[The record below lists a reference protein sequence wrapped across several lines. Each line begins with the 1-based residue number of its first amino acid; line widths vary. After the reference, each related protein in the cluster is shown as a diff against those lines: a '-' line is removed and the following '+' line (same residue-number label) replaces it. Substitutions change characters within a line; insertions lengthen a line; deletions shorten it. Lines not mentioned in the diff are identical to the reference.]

1 MVVTSGVFPSQI
13 QFGLGLR
20 IEQMQE
26 KMEELGSTVA
36 QVEAMTAEFE
46 KVEEESQ
53 VSCCVC
59 VCVWCM
65 CGLCLCA
72 CVCVWGGG
80 VGGREHTHVCHSVF
94 IVRSLKLALPV
105 CLCLLNRNFRLS
117 HWLLVSK

>member
-1 MVVTSGVFPSQI
+1 MDTPVSGDDVFPSQI

-59 VCVWCM
+59 VF
-65 CGLCLCA
+65 
-72 CVCVWGGG
+72 VCVL
-80 VGGREHTHVCHSVF
+80 
-94 IVRSLKLALPV
+94 SLI
-105 CLCLLNRNFRLS
+105 
-117 HWLLVSK
+117 HI